1 MSDVLLYQAAN
12 TIEGQMIVDVLAQT
26 GIEARIQGAYLQ
38 GGIGELQALG
48 VVRVMVAEQDYARAR
63 EVTDQW
69 DQTPVPAS
77 ADPERL
83 HSEGHYC
90 QSERE
95 AGTNRAGQVR
105 SSRVLWGVLIGAVM
119 AVAWLIFIAKT

>member
-1 MSDVLLYQAAN
+1 MSDILLYQAAN

-26 GIEARIQGAYLQ
+26 GIEAHIQGAYLQ

-69 DQTPVPAS
+69 DETPVPAS
-77 ADPERL
+77 AEAQGSN
-83 HSEGHYC
+83 SE
-90 QSERE
+90 
-95 AGTNRAGQVR
+95 NRDAQNKGSADLNGASQAK
-105 SSRVLWGVLIGAVM
+105 SSRVLWGVQIGAG
-119 AVAWLIFIAKT
+119 AAIAWLIFITKT